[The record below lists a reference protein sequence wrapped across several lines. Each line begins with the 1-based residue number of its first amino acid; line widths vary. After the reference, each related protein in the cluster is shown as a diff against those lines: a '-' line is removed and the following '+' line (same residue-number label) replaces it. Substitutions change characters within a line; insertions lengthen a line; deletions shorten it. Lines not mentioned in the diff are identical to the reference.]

1 MVSLIAL
8 SQRIMVEAK
17 TKTTRHAV
25 NQGLDPQIAVDLDWD
40 LQVTCTNCQRIK
52 EFQSH
57 LMVCERATNI
67 CLKMNLIM
75 CLQAAG
81 KMTEVMAPS

>member
-1 MVSLIAL
+1 MASLIAL
-8 SQRIMVEAK
+8 SQRILMEAK

-52 EFQSH
+52 EFQKSSNG
-57 LMVCERATNI
+57 L
-67 CLKMNLIM
+67 
-75 CLQAAG
+75 
-81 KMTEVMAPS
+81 